1 MHADGIGCLLFAVG
15 AMGVLVNRKNIL
27 IMVMAIELMV
37 LAVVYCVVIYSIAL
51 DNMVGQIAAIIVLT
65 VAAAESAIGLS
76 IIVTYHRARGTIAV
90 RALNLL
96 RG

>member
-1 MHADGIGCLLFAVG
+1 MDAVGIGCVLFTVG
-15 AMGVLVNRKNIL
+15 VSGVLMNRINIL

-37 LAVVYCVVIYSIAL
+37 LGVVYCAVTYSIVL
-51 DNMVGQIAAIIVLT
+51 DNIVGQITAILILT

-76 IIVTYHRARGTIAV
+76 IIVTYHRARGTISV

>member
-1 MHADGIGCLLFAVG
+1 MHGIGLGCLLFAIGVT
-15 AMGVLVNRKNIL
+15 GVLMNRQNIL

-37 LAVVYCVVIYSIAL
+37 LGVVYCAVIYSIVL
-51 DNMVGQIAAIIVLT
+51 DNIVGQIAAIIILT

-76 IIVTYHRARGTIAV
+76 IIVTYHRVRGTIAV